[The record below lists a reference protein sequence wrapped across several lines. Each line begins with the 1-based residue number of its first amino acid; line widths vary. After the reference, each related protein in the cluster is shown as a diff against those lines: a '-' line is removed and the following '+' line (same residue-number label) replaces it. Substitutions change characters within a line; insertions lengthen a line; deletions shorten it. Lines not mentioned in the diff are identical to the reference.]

1 MKYLAWLDKTLSV
14 KLRDQPIGRPVFLRA
29 FMQLTADHGRLREVA
44 DQALVLAASW
54 MGDSIAE
61 TVWQGG
67 AKEGYISAMA
77 RFRSGQTA
85 LISSELTHGEE
96 PAVQL
101 LFLGQHGSLRFEDVV
116 LG

>member
-1 MKYLAWLDKTLSV
+1 MKYLAWLDKTLAA
-14 KLRDQPIGRPVFLRA
+14 KLKEQPIGRPVFLRA

-44 DQALVLAASW
+44 GEALVLAASW
-54 MGDSIAE
+54 MGDTVVE
-61 TVWQGG
+61 TVWQGD
-67 AKEGYISAMA
+67 AKQGYVSAMA

-101 LFLGQHGSLRFEDVV
+101 LLMGQHGSLRFEDVV

>member
-1 MKYLAWLDKTLSV
+1 MKYLAWLDKTLAA
-14 KLRDQPIGRPVFLRA
+14 KLREQPIGRPVFLRA

-44 DQALVLAASW
+44 DQALVLATSW
-54 MGDSIAE
+54 MGDSITE
-61 TVWQGG
+61 TVWQGS
-67 AKEGYISAMA
+67 AKEGYVSALV

-101 LFLGQHGSLRFEDVV
+101 LFMGQHGSLRFEDVV